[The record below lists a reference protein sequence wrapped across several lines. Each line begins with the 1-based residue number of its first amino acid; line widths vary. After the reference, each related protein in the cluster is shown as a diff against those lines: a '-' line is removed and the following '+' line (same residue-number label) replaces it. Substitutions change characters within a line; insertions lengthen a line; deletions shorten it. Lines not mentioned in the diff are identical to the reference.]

1 MTRAAIKPP
10 LSALRWMVLNEIEA
24 STERLLHIDPTAAAS
39 ELADV
44 EAVVEWLAS
53 QGAVTSDLRDAMP
66 NDETVAAIREA
77 GRPRYLAEF
86 RGQAWIAGNAMDVD
100 DSRWEFPVSAAEVDA
115 AGGLSEDSDEA
126 ADDLAPKRGDWDA
139 LQSAEGAPP
148 EVKAWAGPFE
158 IELHPLTEKD

>member
-44 EAVVEWLAS
+44 ETVVEWLAS

-77 GRPRYLAEF
+77 ARPRFRAEF
-86 RGQAWIAGNAMDVD
+86 IGQAWIRDVAMEVD
-100 DSRWEFPVSAAEVDA
+100 DSRWEYTVTAAEVDA
-115 AGGLSEDSDEA
+115 AGGLAEDSDEA

-139 LQSAEGAPP
+139 LRTAAGAPP
-148 EVKAWAGPFE
+148 EVKAWSGPYD
-158 IELHPLTEKD
+158 IELHKLEP